1 MANPLLDELDAR
13 GQLQDVSDRDA
24 LGELLDRERV
34 SLYAGYD
41 PSGSS
46 LHIGSLVPTALL
58 ARFQRAGHKP
68 IVLVGGA
75 TGMIGDPSGKSEERS
90 LLDVDALD
98 ANVDALKNQLSKYIE
113 FGKRAT
119 DAVMVNN
126 YDWTAP
132 LSYLDFLRDVGKH
145 LTVNYM
151 TGKES
156 VRARLEDRDQG
167 ISYTE
172 FSYMLL
178 QAYDFHVLAR
188 DHGCRLQVGGSDQY
202 GNITAGIELHRK
214 LGGEHRLFGMTAP
227 LLLDSSGKKMGKT
240 AAGTRMWLDPELTS
254 PYAFYQYWL
263 NTDDADV
270 PRFLKLFSQRDL
282 AEIEAITTAHAE
294 TPHKREGQRTLASDV
309 TTWVHGADALRRAI
323 AASQVMFGGSL
334 DELSD
339 ADLEPLLAD
348 VPSSTLT
355 RAELEQGIDLVEM
368 LANTEL
374 AKSKGAARRLV
385 TGGGVYVNNVRAND
399 PARTLTTDDLG
410 TETMMIL
417 RAGKKNYHIVRV
429 G

>member
-1 MANPLLDELDAR
+1 MANKLLDELDAR
-13 GQLQDVSDRDA
+13 GQMQDVSDRDA
-24 LGELLDRERV
+24 LGELLDSEGV
-34 SLYAGYD
+34 SVYAGYD
-41 PSGSS
+41 PSGTS
-46 LHIGSLVPTALL
+46 LHIGNLVPTALL
-58 ARFQRAGHKP
+58 LRFQRAGHKP
-68 IVLVGGA
+68 IALVGGA

-90 LLDVDALD
+90 LLDVDALN
-98 ANVDALKNQLSKYIE
+98 ANVESLKNQLSKYIE
-113 FGKRAT
+113 FGNRKT

-126 YDWTAP
+126 HDWTAG
-132 LSYLDFLRDVGKH
+132 LTFLDFLRDVGKH

-214 LGGEHRLFGMTAP
+214 LGGAHRLFGLTAP
-227 LLLDSSGKKMGKT
+227 LLLDSSGTKMGKT

-263 NTDDADV
+263 NTEDADV
-270 PRFLKLFSQRDL
+270 DRFLRLFSQRDL
-282 AEIEAITTAHAE
+282 GDIQAIVAAHAAE
-294 TPHKREGQRTLASDV
+294 PHKREGQRALAADM
-309 TTWVHGADALRRAI
+309 TTWVHGADALRRVVV
-323 AASQVMFGGSL
+323 ASQVMFGGSL
-334 DELSD
+334 DELED
-339 ADLEPLLAD
+339 QDLEPLLAD
-348 VPSSTLT
+348 VPSSTIART
-355 RAELEQGIDLVEM
+355 ELEGGASLVDM
-368 LANTEL
+368 LVRTDL
-374 AKSKGAARRLV
+374 AKSKGAARKLV
-385 TGGGVYVNNVRAND
+385 TGGGVYVNNVRADD
-399 PARTLTTDDLG
+399 PAKTLTTDDLG

-417 RAGKKNYHIVRV
+417 RAGKKNYHLVRV